1 MKSSAFKRLF
11 GYLKRYKI
19 RLVFILLAAIISTFF
34 TILAPTVTGMVTSEL
49 YEGVATGT
57 FDWQI
62 IGIWLVGLV
71 MIYLISQLFS
81 YLQNLSMTKVMAET
95 MKNLRSDIDK
105 KMHRA
110 KLNYYDTR
118 TNGEI
123 LSTITNDVD
132 TINNALGQNLT
143 QIVTQIFTAIGIL
156 IMMLRI
162 NTCLAL
168 IAVLMVPIS
177 LMAAK
182 GVMKSSKKHFA
193 DQQEYLGEL
202 NGYVEEMY
210 NGQALV
216 QTYNYK
222 DRAKEEFAKI
232 NNALQYSAQS
242 ASIASSSITP
252 LTGLVNNLGYSVSAV
267 LGCLFVLKGK
277 LRVGDVQAMLQYT
290 KDFSQPFS
298 SIASMAGSFGS
309 AVAAANRIFELLD
322 AEEETPDPEIG
333 QQPKNPMGSVEFR
346 HVSFGYT
353 PDKILMKD
361 VNIIVKPGQKVAVV
375 GPTGAGKTTLI
386 NLLMRF
392 YDVNSGSII
401 IDGVDIRNMKRQE
414 MRDRFGM
421 VLQDT
426 WLFGGTIMDN
436 ICYAEDNMSEEKA
449 LAAARSAS
457 ADGFI
462 RTLPGAYDM
471 VLSHGAENISQG
483 QRQLLTIARAIAS
496 DPEIMILDEATSNVD
511 THTEQ
516 LIQNAMNEL
525 MRGRTSFV
533 IAHRLSTIRD
543 ADMILY
549 MENGDIKEVG
559 NHETLMELNGKY
571 AALYNSQFA

>member
-1 MKSSAFKRLF
+1 MKSNAFKRLF
-11 GYLKRYKI
+11 GYFKRYKI
-19 RLVFILLAAIISTFF
+19 RLTLIFIASIISTFF
-34 TILAPTVTGMVTSEL
+34 MILAPTVTGMVTSEL
-49 YEGVATGT
+49 YEGVATGVFNWET
-57 FDWQI
+57 
-62 IGIWLVGLV
+62 IGLLLGGLV

-81 YLQNLSMTKVMAET
+81 FLQNLSMTKVMAET

-110 KLNYYDTR
+110 KLNYFDTR

-143 QIVTQIFTAIGIL
+143 QIVTQIITAIGIL

-162 NTCLAL
+162 NPWLAL

-177 LMAAK
+177 LSAAM

-193 DQQEYLGEL
+193 AQQEYLGKL

-222 DRAKEEFAKI
+222 DRAKAEFARI
-232 NNALQYSAQS
+232 NDSLQYSAQR

-252 LTGLVNNLGYSVSAV
+252 ITGLVNNLGYAVSAV

-277 LRVGDVQAMLQYT
+277 MRVGDVQAMLQYT

-298 SIASMAGSFGS
+298 SIASMAGNFGS

-322 AEEETPDPEIG
+322 AEEETPDPEIS
-333 QQPKNPMGSVEFR
+333 QHPEKSVGSVEFR
-346 HVSFGYT
+346 HVSFGYSA
-353 PDKILMKD
+353 DKELMHD
-361 VNIIVKPGQKVAVV
+361 VNITVKPGQKVAIV

-392 YDVNSGSII
+392 YEINSGEII
-401 IDGVDIRNMKRQE
+401 IDGVDIRDMTRHE
-414 MRDRFGM
+414 LRDRFGM

-436 ICYAEDNMSEEKA
+436 IRYAEDNMPEKQA
-449 LAAARSAS
+449 LAAAHSAS
-457 ADGFI
+457 VDGFI
-462 RTLPGAYDM
+462 RTLPGAYNM
-471 VLSHGAENISQG
+471 VLSHGAENISHG
-483 QRQLLTIARAIAS
+483 QRQLITIARAIAS
-496 DPEIMILDEATSNVD
+496 KPEIMILDEATSNVD

-525 MRGRTSFV
+525 MKGRTSFV

-543 ADMILY
+543 ADVILY
-549 MENGDIKEVG
+549 MESGDIKEVG
-559 NHETLMELNGKY
+559 NHEVLMKQNGKY

>member
-346 HVSFGYT
+346 HVRFGYT

-436 ICYAEDNMSEEKA
+436 IRYAEDNMSEEKA